1 MNRADLEKLG
11 LEKDVIDKVMAL
23 HGTDIESKKTKI
35 SDLENKLKEKDE
47 TIKKHEEQITKLGDD
62 LKASEGN
69 VDKIKDLE
77 KQIDDFK
84 VAEQKRKD
92 DEEKAQADKVLTDN
106 ILEVF
111 GDKQFVN
118 DFTKNSIISQ
128 IKADLQ
134 KDENKGKGIKD
145 IFESIT
151 KDAED
156 IFKNPQHEELNIP
169 GTNGSNQTSTE
180 EDARIREIMGLSAK
194 ND

>member
-35 SDLENKLKEKDE
+35 SDLENKIKEKDE

-84 VAEQKRKD
+84 VAEQKRKE

-118 DFTKNSIISQ
+118 DFTKNSIMNQ

-145 IFESIT
+145 IFETIT
-151 KDAED
+151 KDAND
-156 IFKNPQHEELNIP
+156 IFKNPQHEEL
-169 GTNGSNQTSTE
+169 TTAE
-180 EDARIREIMGLSAK
+180 EDAKIREVMGLNPSK
-194 ND
+194 

>member
-11 LEKDVIDKVMAL
+11 LEKDVIDKVMTL

-47 TIKKHEEQITKLGDD
+47 TIKNHEEKITKLGDD

-69 VDKIKDLE
+69 ADKIKDLE

-92 DEEKAQADKVLTDN
+92 DEEKAQADKLLTDN

-118 DFTKNSIISQ
+118 DFTKNSIINQ

-145 IFESIT
+145 IFETIT
-151 KDAED
+151 KDAND
-156 IFKNPQHEELNIP
+156 IFKNPQHEELNIE
-169 GTNGSNQTSTE
+169 STRGGNNTTAE
-180 EDARIREIMGLSAK
+180 EDAKIREVMGLNPSK
-194 ND
+194 